1 MIRRPPR
8 STRTDTLFPYTTL
21 FRSPEFYRTP
31 ERKPEQAEHVKA
43 QLKGHGPARHCN
55 LPLVLAGGRLPAA
68 PQDQLAPTIFQAWC
82 RPGFSLGIPD
92 ALFRPPVSTWL
103 KIATPPPALTARQ
116 SLDRTSIV

>member
-21 FRSPEFYRTP
+21 FRSYRTP

-43 QLKGHGPARHCN
+43 QLKGHGPARHGN

-68 PQDQLAPTIFQAWC
+68 AQDQLAPTIFQAWC
-82 RPGFSLGIPD
+82 RHGFSIGITD
-92 ALFRPPVSTWL
+92 ALFRPPVRNWL
-103 KIATPPPALTARQ
+103 KIATP
-116 SLDRTSIV
+116 DRKSTRLNSSH